1 MSDTSKCGIC
11 SELLTDG
18 AHCTACNLMVHY
30 HCGGVNEAGYR
41 RLGDRKLIWRCSKC
55 KQAGNTMPASPR
67 SPLSVPDSA
76 VLQEIRAL
84 SEKFAAFEN
93 MKEDILALK
102 NEFAEFKTSLVNQHN
117 EVMKEITGKINDME
131 QRIVQVEK
139 VQSQVEQLQSRIVQL
154 EEDQNNKDQWS
165 RSNNIE
171 VKGIPQTSNEN
182 LFDIITNIGNKINH
196 PVSKNQ
202 INFIT
207 RVPTSDKDRIKPIIV
222 CFCQRYVKENFVAAA
237 RQELKTLSLTP
248 AKIGLNGNQK
258 IFINDHLTIMNKM
271 LLSKTKKT
279 AAEVGFRYVWVKN
292 AKIYARKDDT
302 SPIVMIKT
310 EKDLRKIV

>member
-41 RLGDRKLIWRCSKC
+41 RLDDRKHIWRCSKC

-102 NEFAEFKTSLVNQHN
+102 NEFVEFKTSLVNQHN

-139 VQSQVEQLQSRIVQL
+139 VQSQVEQLQSRIVRL
-154 EEDQNNKDQWS
+154 EEDQK
-165 RSNNIE
+165 
-171 VKGIPQTSNEN
+171 T
-182 LFDIITNIGNKINH
+182 KINGR
-196 PVSKNQ
+196 VQTTSKL
-202 INFIT
+202 
-207 RVPTSDKDRIKPIIV
+207 REYR
-222 CFCQRYVKENFVAAA
+222 
-237 RQELKTLSLTP
+237 RQAMRTYLILLQKSVTKSTIP
-248 AKIGLNGNQK
+248 SQK
-258 IFINDHLTIMNKM
+258 IK
-271 LLSKTKKT
+271 
-279 AAEVGFRYVWVKN
+279 
-292 AKIYARKDDT
+292 
-302 SPIVMIKT
+302 
-310 EKDLRKIV
+310 